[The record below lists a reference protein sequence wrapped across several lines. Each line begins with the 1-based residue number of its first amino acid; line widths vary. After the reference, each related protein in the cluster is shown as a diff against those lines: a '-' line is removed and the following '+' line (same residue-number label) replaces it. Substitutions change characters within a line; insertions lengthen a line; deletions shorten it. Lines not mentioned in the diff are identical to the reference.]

1 MYVNLTSKLSFIAQ
15 RQTIYCQQN
24 YNINICLIVYL
35 ITYWIMELYN
45 NIYILNR
52 VSVCPLQSSVRHSI
66 KTNNPSPQCCRSL
79 LHFCACCEF
88 IFICCKFCYKFPV
101 LFHLLFV
108 IFNLF
113 LSKDHFQSIYLLA
126 ILSPLAILAVVRQFG
141 KILKFLF
148 FVSDLSVE
156 LLRCELKVLH

>member
-1 MYVNLTSKLSFIAQ
+1 MSG
-15 RQTIYCQQN
+15 
-24 YNINICLIVYL
+24 ICLIVYL
-35 ITYWIMELYN
+35 ITYWIWTVQQH
-45 NIYILNR
+45 IYILNL
-52 VSVCPLQSSVRHSI
+52 VSVCPFQSSVHHSI
-66 KTNNPSPQCCRSL
+66 KTNNPSPPCCRSL
-79 LHFCACCEF
+79 LHFRACCES
-88 IFICCKFCYKFPV
+88 IFICCKFCCKFPV

-126 ILSPLAILAVVRQFG
+126 IQPPLAILAVVRQFG

-148 FVSDLSVE
+148 FFSDLSVE